1 MALCHLV
8 AVSRARNFVAL
19 FLAVVFTTSCSTAT
33 SKSVVAPTPA
43 IPAVLN
49 PLPGSAPMP
58 TAKMVAGAI
67 APLIA
72 APALGDHV
80 GVAVA
85 DVATGAMLFNHS
97 SGTAGDE
104 FIPASTIKLFAAAA
118 ALLTKSP
125 ATPMIFESKTIA
137 LSNLVELTL
146 TESDNKA
153 AALLPTVISGSVAE
167 VLKSRLPTLDL
178 QQTVLA
184 DSSGLSRKNRTTPAT
199 LVRLLLLAAGGGN
212 PQLGPILSGLPVSGF
227 SGTLKYRAKD
237 ARGQIRAKTGTLTG
251 VDVLSGYLVTEGKRL
266 LAFTIMADQ
275 VPKTAS
281 GRKAIDAIATA
292 LLHLN

>member
-1 MALCHLV
+1 
-8 AVSRARNFVAL
+8 
-19 FLAVVFTTSCSTAT
+19 
-33 SKSVVAPTPA
+33 
-43 IPAVLN
+43 
-49 PLPGSAPMP
+49 MP
-58 TAKMVAGAI
+58 TVKMVTKAI

-72 APALGDHV
+72 APALGGHV

-85 DVATGAMLFNHS
+85 DVATGAMLFDLS

-104 FIPASTIKLFAAAA
+104 FIPASTVKLFAAAA

-125 ATPMIFESKTIA
+125 ETPMIFESNTVTLADLIE
-137 LSNLVELTL
+137 STL

-153 AALLPTVISGSVAE
+153 AVLLSAVINGSVTE

-178 QQTVLA
+178 QQTVLI

-199 LVRLLLLAAGGGN
+199 LVHLLLLVAGGEN

-227 SGTLKYRAKD
+227 SGTLKSRAKD

-251 VDVLSGYLVTEGKRL
+251 VDVLSGYLVTERKRL
-266 LAFTIMADQ
+266 LAFAIMADQ
-275 VPKTAS
+275 VPKTAP

-292 LLHLN
+292 LLNLN